1 MNETL
6 PCAGVDYFKMKRGG
20 CRIRK
25 PPMQKVDLALA
36 VNYLPACNC
45 LVKLLV
51 FTAVLSVI
59 PEGEEV
65 LGGYL
70 VLAALLYLDR
80 MVTKNIIFDANAILI
95 AVFFANVHAVIRA
108 SGVGMRPHPV
118 FMWFLHLVWF
128 VACVVL
134 VIDPPPV
141 RQLFERRAQAN
152 RLAPVV
158 LMLVVIV
165 VTSYFQGDL
174 EPASLRVGRALAFTL
189 LSFAWIYV
197 VGIHSQQGIEYLKE
211 SSCQFVSRLA
221 PVLYSPVWLSVLFC
235 PAIVWALV
243 VQHVARQNLTRCFTP
258 PPHTYAPLLPV
269 TSSDLHGSEH
279 TTEPT
284 PPSTAES
291 HPLPANEPDS
301 QLEELFR
308 QAKQA
313 SASQKPRTM

>member
-1 MNETL
+1 
-6 PCAGVDYFKMKRGG
+6 
-20 CRIRK
+20 
-25 PPMQKVDLALA
+25 MQQVDLALA

-45 LVKLLV
+45 LVKLLL

-108 SGVGMRPHPV
+108 NGAGMRPHPA
-118 FMWFLHLVWF
+118 FMWLLHLAWF

-165 VTSYFQGDL
+165 ATSYFQGDL
-174 EPASLRVGRALAFTL
+174 EPASLRAGRGLAFTL

-197 VGIHSQQGIEYLKE
+197 VGIHSQNGIEYLKE

-221 PVLYSPVWLSVLFC
+221 PVLYSPFWLSMLFC
-235 PAIVWALV
+235 PAVVWALLL
-243 VQHVARQNLTRCFTP
+243 QHMNRQNSTKGGHGSS
-258 PPHTYAPLLPV
+258 HTYAALLPV
-269 TSSDLHGSEH
+269 TTGDLHAPENNAVPPEPPPVADQHAGSQG
-279 TTEPT
+279 
-284 PPSTAES
+284 
-291 HPLPANEPDS
+291 EPDVL
-301 QLEELFR
+301 LEELFR

-313 SASQKPRTM
+313 SSSLKPRTA